1 MVVLNL
7 GFEISF
13 NINLE
18 ISFFMVTHGIICE
31 EAIAEGKAIWFI
43 CEEES
48 RRNNWKLQRP
58 DHWKTR
64 RKKEPL
70 RIKAIKDFNM
80 SH

>member
-1 MVVLNL
+1 MIVLNL

-64 RKKEPL
+64 RKKQND
-70 RIKAIKDFNM
+70 RNN
-80 SH
+80 SR